1 MNELYESVDYNNL
14 RFEYP
19 TKNVR
24 FYEYMDSKKLFKAI
38 KNNRLKFND
47 GLKRQEELLNKIND
61 EKQAKNILNRKK
73 GLIILINFTIPEKK
87 FLFFQRL

>member
-38 KNNRLKFND
+38 KNNRLEFND

-61 EKQAKNILNRKK
+61 EK
-73 GLIILINFTIPEKK
+73 
-87 FLFFQRL
+87 

>member
-14 RFEYP
+14 RFESP

-61 EKQAKNILNRKK
+61 EK
-73 GLIILINFTIPEKK
+73 
-87 FLFFQRL
+87 

>member
-14 RFEYP
+14 RFEYVGP

-38 KNNRLKFND
+38 KNNQLKFND

-61 EKQAKNILNRKK
+61 EKQVKNILNKK
-73 GLIILINFTIPEKK
+73 K
-87 FLFFQRL
+87 

>member
-14 RFEYP
+14 RFEYVGP

-38 KNNRLKFND
+38 KNNQLKFND

-61 EKQAKNILNRKK
+61 EK
-73 GLIILINFTIPEKK
+73 
-87 FLFFQRL
+87 

>member
-1 MNELYESVDYNNL
+1 MNVLYESVDYNNL
-14 RFEYP
+14 RFEYVGP

-38 KNNRLKFND
+38 KNNQLKFND

-61 EKQAKNILNRKK
+61 EK
-73 GLIILINFTIPEKK
+73 
-87 FLFFQRL
+87 

>member
-14 RFEYP
+14 RFEYVGP

-38 KNNRLKFND
+38 KNNQLKFND
-47 GLKRQEELLNKIND
+47 GFKRQEELLNKIND
-61 EKQAKNILNRKK
+61 EK
-73 GLIILINFTIPEKK
+73 
-87 FLFFQRL
+87 